1 MDGRFSLRLLHDFGS
16 NLVAKG
22 VGDFDEEQVWRCE
35 KEAVP
40 RHVARELMS
49 IFADEPFD
57 GYARV
62 DDELHLS
69 RSARMNKVLSS

>member
-1 MDGRFSLRLLHDFGS
+1 MRLVGRDS
-16 NLVAKG
+16 
-22 VGDFDEEQVWRCE
+22 Q
-35 KEAVP
+35 
-40 RHVARELMS
+40 HVARELMS